1 MVEQLFGRLLVRKG
15 ENGMKILIS
24 PVSLEEAASIIEA
37 KADIIDIK
45 NVNEGSLGAQFP
57 WNIAEIV
64 DFIHGNGVTASAT
77 LGDLPYKPGTAA
89 LAAYGVAHCGV
100 NYIKAGLHG
109 LNTYAQALEM
119 MDAIRRAVRMVS
131 GDAKVVASGYAD
143 YRRFNGLNTW
153 DLVRAAKAAHCD
165 VVMVDTAIKD
175 GRTLFDVLTLHEI
188 NGFVCMAREA
198 NLQVALAGSIKAEH
212 AEELLKIHPDIIGV
226 RGAVCEGT
234 DRHSKISVE
243 KTKAFISVFR
253 KDGVEAE
260 ETPKIPT

>member
-1 MVEQLFGRLLVRKG
+1 MQV
-15 ENGMKILIS
+15 IIS

-64 DFIHGNGVTASAT
+64 DYIHGNGVTASAT

-109 LNTYAQALEM
+109 LNTYAEALEM

-131 GDAKVVASGYAD
+131 ADAKVVALGYAD
-143 YRRFNGLNTW
+143 YRRFNGLNKW
-153 DLVRAAKAAHCD
+153 VLVRAAKAAQCD

-175 GRTLFDVLTLHEI
+175 GKTLFDVLTLDEI
-188 NGFVCMAREA
+188 KDFVGMAKEA

-212 AEELLKIHPDIIGV
+212 AEELLKIQPDIIGV
-226 RGAVCEGT
+226 RGAVCGGT
-234 DRHSKISVE
+234 DRYSKISVE
-243 KTKAFISVFR
+243 KTKAFLSLFP
-253 KDGVEAE
+253 KDAPDAKKAE
-260 ETPKIPT
+260 KIPT